1 MFEKI
6 TVVGEAKHP
15 LYKELISAKPKAIS
29 TSEVP
34 FGEDLKK
41 YGIEP
46 NPEPELLWN
55 FEKFVVDRHGKVVAR
70 FAPNTAPDD
79 PALIKAIE
87 AELAKA

>member
-6 TVVGEAKHP
+6 AVVGEAKHP
-15 LYKELISAKPKAIS
+15 LYKVLIAAQPTAIS
-29 TSEVP
+29 TSDVP

-46 NPEPELLWN
+46 NPEPEILWN
-55 FEKFVVDRHGKVVAR
+55 FEKFVVDRDGKVAGR

-87 AELAKA
+87 TELARA